1 VPVPV
6 SETMSGTA
14 LALVAIFNC
23 ATRLC
28 ATCGVNVTLTLH
40 DAPAAKVAGQFSV
53 IANDKGLVPVMPMLP
68 MVNDILPL
76 LVSVTARGPPV
87 APTGTVPKVRLV
99 GLTNEAGVT
108 VKVLDFLMPF
118 AVPEMETVRRLRTLL
133 VATSKGTD
141 CSP

>member
-1 VPVPV
+1 MPVPV

-53 IANDKGLVPVMPMLP
+53 IANANGLGPEMPMLP
-68 MVNDILPL
+68 MVNDVWPL
-76 LVSVTARGPPV
+76 LVSVAARGPLV
-87 APTGTVPKVRLV
+87 VPTGTVPKLRLV
-99 GLTNEAGVT
+99 GATNDAGVT
-108 VKVLDFLMPF
+108 VNVPDFLPPF
-118 AVPEMETVRRLRTLL
+118 AVPDMETVPLLKTLL

-141 CSP
+141 CRP